1 MKRFSQVLLVWCGC
15 CFAWMVLGMSL
26 VARTREWSAD
36 LHDRVHRLW
45 GPPMEQG
52 PPAASWRTS
61 REETMVTS
69 AKTSDGRTVETPITR
84 TVEEWVPIPLE
95 SSALDVRLDLEHRR
109 KGLLWFSTYGVDF
122 AARYV
127 FVNSGDDARQVEF
140 SFPLGGQNRGAG
152 VREAPVDASV
162 YDGFAVRDAQGARRD
177 VVFRAGSAQW
187 SERMAP
193 GERREFSVKYRSR
206 GTASWKYRLTQ
217 GTGQVRDFKLA
228 VATNFERVDF
238 PPGSIAPSRHARE
251 GGGWRGEWSFESL
264 VANAPIGIVLPERL
278 NPGPLAARITFFA
291 PVGLLFFCFVVAMVA
306 DAQGRSI
313 HPMNYFF
320 LGCAFFAFHLLFA
333 YLVDHLAIAPS
344 FAIASAVSILLV
356 TTYARLFTGW
366 KFALRVMGAAQLV
379 YLVLFSYTFFWEGF
393 TGLAITIGAI
403 VTLFVMMQYT
413 GKVDWDRP
421 RVQRAA
427 SSTAS

>member
-1 MKRFSQVLLVWCGC
+1 MKRFSLVLVVWCGC
-15 CFAWMVLGMSL
+15 CFAWVVLGMSL
-26 VARTREWSAD
+26 VARTGEWSAD
-36 LHDRVHRLW
+36 LKERVHKLW
-45 GPPMEQG
+45 GPPMEQA
-52 PPAASWRTS
+52 PPRAAFRA
-61 REETMVTS
+61 RHDETVMTTTR
-69 AKTSDGRTVETPITR
+69 AADGRPVEFPVTR
-84 TVEEWVPIPLE
+84 TVEESVPIPIQ

-109 KGLLWFSTYGVDF
+109 KGLLWFSTYAVDF
-122 AARYV
+122 SGRYA
-127 FVNSGDDARQVEF
+127 FVNAGDQARDIEF
-140 SFPLGGQNRGAG
+140 SFPLGTGPSTTNVRSPDEAQNA
-152 VREAPVDASV
+152 V
-162 YDGFAVRDAQGARRD
+162 YDGFAVRDAAGAQRD
-177 VVFRAGSAQW
+177 VVFRGGNAEW

-193 GERREFSVKYRSR
+193 GARREFTVTYRSR
-206 GTASWKYRLTQ
+206 GTATWKYRLTE
-217 GTGQVRDFKLA
+217 GTGQVRNFRLA
-228 VATNFERVDF
+228 VATNFGRVDF

-251 GGGWRGEWSFESL
+251 GQGWRGEWSFESL

-306 DAQGRSI
+306 HAQGRAI

-344 FAIASAVSILLV
+344 FAIASATSILLV

-366 KFALRVMGAAQLV
+366 RFALRVMGGAQLV
-379 YLVLFSYTFFWEGF
+379 YLVLFSYTFFWDGF

-413 GKVDWDRP
+413 GKVDWDQP
-421 RVQRAA
+421 RLQRAA
-427 SSTAS
+427 